1 MDYCGLSEEFIAGA
15 EKYCSYDENI
25 PFQYRVI
32 AKLIGDTDYNSA
44 KKLIES
50 NKDDFDNEYNFL
62 LLDLAIE
69 MSLNFVVD
77 EVGKLHSSLFLNE
90 QQVYKPSPDTLKFI
104 EYLLEN
110 GADPNLPEDF
120 NQMEHINDLEA
131 DESQQCGCIIDC
143 SEIKALL
150 GRYIGF

>member
-1 MDYCGLSEEFIAGA
+1 MDFCGLSKDFLADC

-25 PFQYRVI
+25 PLQYKII
-32 AKLIGDTDYNSA
+32 AKLIGDIDYDRA
-44 KKLIES
+44 RKFIDA
-50 NKDDFDNEYNFL
+50 NKAAFDNEYNYL
-62 LLDLAIE
+62 ILDFAIE
-69 MSLNFVVD
+69 MSINFVVD
-77 EVGKLHSSLFLNE
+77 ESGKLHSSLFLNE
-90 QQVYKPSPDTLKFI
+90 QQFYKPSPDTLKFI

-131 DESQQCGCIIDC
+131 DTSQQCGCVVDC

-150 GRYIGF
+150 NEYM